1 MQIVSTTE
9 ELREQ
14 LFDWRHTGDHV
25 ALVPTMG
32 NLHEGHLSLVR
43 LAREHAERVVVSIFV
58 NPTQFVEGED
68 LDNYPRTLERD
79 KRRLSR
85 ANVDLIFVPDD
96 ETLYPFGIDN
106 ATSVTVPVLTD
117 DLCGSVRPGHF
128 DGVTTVVSRLFMLI
142 QPDVAVFGQKDY
154 QQQMVIRRMA
164 ADLNMP
170 TEIVSGPTIREEDGL
185 AKSSRNQY
193 LSDTERDTAPQLY
206 ATLED
211 VGQRLR
217 EGGTEYGEMET
228 DAAQN
233 LVLAG
238 FVPDYVSIRRA
249 SDLGEPGPDCS
260 DFVVLAAAR
269 LGDARLI
276 DNIEV
281 KV

>member
-14 LFDWRHTGDHV
+14 LSDWRHAGDHV

-43 LAREHAERVVVSIFV
+43 LAHEHAERVVVSIFV
-58 NPTQFVEGED
+58 NPTQFAEGED
-68 LDNYPRTLERD
+68 LANYPRTLERD
-79 KRRLSR
+79 KRRLTR
-85 ANVDLIFVPDD
+85 AKADLIFVPDD
-96 ETLYPFGIDN
+96 DTLYPFGIDN

-142 QPDVAVFGQKDY
+142 QPDVAIFGQKDY
-154 QQQMVIRRMA
+154 QQQLVIRRMA

-193 LSDTERDTAPQLY
+193 LSEAERDVAPQLY

-211 VGQRLR
+211 VARQLR
-217 EGGTEYGEMET
+217 AGGTEYGELEKK
-228 DAAQN
+228 AVQE

-238 FVPDYVSIRRA
+238 FVPDYVSIRRGM
-249 SDLGEPGPDCS
+249 DLDEPGPDCN

-269 LGDARLI
+269 LGGARLI

-281 KV
+281 KT